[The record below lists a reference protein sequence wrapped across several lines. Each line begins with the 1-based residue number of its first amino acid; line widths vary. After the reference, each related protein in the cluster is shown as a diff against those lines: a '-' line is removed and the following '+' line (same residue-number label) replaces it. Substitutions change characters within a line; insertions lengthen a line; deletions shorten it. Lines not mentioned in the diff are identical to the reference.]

1 MPAESH
7 SGFLW
12 KRTQTSIRPGSRLS
26 HESPAE
32 IFVEKFHFRTMFRN
46 AVSYS
51 RLRLQ
56 GALGAKKSLQKSQK
70 KLRKNLQVKKKG
82 VPLQS
87 LSETGVLQE
96 PRGTPKSHAEGTEK
110 FIEKTERKKLP
121 SPK

>member
-1 MPAESH
+1 M
-7 SGFLW
+7 
-12 KRTQTSIRPGSRLS
+12 
-26 HESPAE
+26 SPAE
-32 IFVEKFHFRTMFRN
+32 IFVEKFHFRTLFRN
-46 AVSYS
+46 VVSYS
-51 RLRLQ
+51 LLRLQ
-56 GALGAKKSLQKSQK
+56 GALRAKKVCKKVKK

-96 PRGTPKSHAEGTEK
+96 PRGTPKSHTEGTEK